1 VFVGLGEGWLAE
13 PETNPTAD
21 DIAAHLAEIAATE
34 PFTVPGS
41 IYEEV
46 FAVTERLG
54 IKA

>member
-13 PETNPTAD
+13 PDSSPTAD
-21 DIAAHLAEIAATE
+21 DIAAHWAEIAATE

-46 FAVTERLG
+46 FAVSERLG
-54 IKA
+54 ITA